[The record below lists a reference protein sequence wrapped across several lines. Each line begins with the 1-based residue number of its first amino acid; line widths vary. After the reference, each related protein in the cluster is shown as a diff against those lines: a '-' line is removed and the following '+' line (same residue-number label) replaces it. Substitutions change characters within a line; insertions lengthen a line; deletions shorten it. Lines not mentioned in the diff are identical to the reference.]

1 MIHSEYYENYR
12 GPSLTKATYN
22 QVNDITE
29 KIRNVYGK
37 NNNWQGKL
45 WMYKEIFGE
54 LDVDVSLVDTT
65 KNTEEVGEDY
75 HEDRGEEDFE
85 DGGLDEDFD
94 QVFEV

>member
-1 MIHSEYYENYR
+1 MRKKIVKEYAELIETEEYADLNENER
-12 GPSLTKATYN
+12 R
-22 QVNDITE
+22 E
-29 KIRNVYGK
+29 R
-37 NNNWQGKL
+37 
-45 WMYKEIFGE
+45 YKEIFGE

-85 DGGLDEDFD
+85 DGGLDEELG